1 MNGKKSYKSICP
13 ALVCAVGLLTS
24 FGLYSQQTG
33 RLPEIAAAGKG
44 ELESAQTELSTL
56 RNTITEEKVPLA
68 SALRSEEAKVL
79 SLRREAERMQRV
91 RDSGGVDLKNLEDQ
105 LKARTEEVD
114 YISSLL
120 GDYANRLH
128 ASLDSSEMGLYGS
141 ALLDVINSP
150 DVEGRSR
157 EDVFKTQLE
166 GLSLGLKR
174 ASDLAGGM
182 RFDGK
187 AVLPDGKYTEGSFAI
202 MGPMIYF
209 VSADGSIAGFSERS
223 ASMEPRVVPI
233 GDELSGQIA
242 QFVKDGSG
250 LVPVDTTLGK
260 ARAIATTRDTIA
272 GHIAKGGVWMGPIL
286 FFAGLSLITGI
297 FKAVEISGFKRLKPG
312 LLASVFAALRE
323 GKSTEAL
330 AVLKKEPGPS
340 SDMLQEAV
348 RNLHLPKELVEE
360 FMYES
365 MLAVQPKLE
374 RGLSFISITAAVAP
388 LLGLLG
394 TVTGMIN
401 TFKLITLFG
410 TGDAKSLSSGISEA
424 LITTEFGLIVAIPA
438 LLMSAFLSRKAA
450 GILGEMEKTSI
461 SFMNGL
467 SVIRNPGET
476 EKAVSASEP
485 RKVLEP
491 VSAVS

>member
-1 MNGKKSYKSICP
+1 M
-13 ALVCAVGLLTS
+13 
-24 FGLYSQQTG
+24 
-33 RLPEIAAAGKG
+33 
-44 ELESAQTELSTL
+44 
-56 RNTITEEKVPLA
+56 
-68 SALRSEEAKVL
+68 
-79 SLRREAERMQRV
+79 
-91 RDSGGVDLKNLEDQ
+91 
-105 LKARTEEVD
+105 
-114 YISSLL
+114 
-120 GDYANRLH
+120 
-128 ASLDSSEMGLYGS
+128 
-141 ALLDVINSP
+141 
-150 DVEGRSR
+150 
-157 EDVFKTQLE
+157 
-166 GLSLGLKR
+166 
-174 ASDLAGGM
+174 
-182 RFDGK
+182 
-187 AVLPDGKYTEGSFAI
+187 GKYTEGSFAI

-209 VSADGSIAGFSERS
+209 VSADGKIAGFSERS

-233 GDELSGQIA
+233 GDELSGQIG
-242 QFVKDGSG
+242 QFVKSGSG

-297 FKAVEISGFKRLKPG
+297 FKAIEISGFKRLKTG

-467 SVIRNPGET
+467 SVIRNPVVET
-476 EKAVSASEP
+476 EKAGSASEP
-485 RKVLEP
+485 RTVRET
-491 VSAVS
+491 VTAGS